1 MININNYE
9 ILKNNLSTLKEI
21 SKDDSETIVE
31 YMTKSIL
38 PVVNFD
44 GVKTEYL
51 KSFHLSDEL
60 AKSCDG
66 LLCLN
71 NKDILI
77 EFKNGKTIKPSEI
90 MIKIKES
97 LLLLTAIITNKEIL
111 EIKNK
116 GEFILVYN
124 RNKNP
129 ITTQEIKQKDIEEVP
144 SSQYIKQYIFKKSG
158 KEFIRYGLEEFK
170 KYFNEVHT
178 YCQQDFEEYIKQF
191 ESKEESLKK

>member
-1 MININNYE
+1 MIKIDNYE

-66 LLCLN
+66 LLCFN

-77 EFKNGKTIKPSEI
+77 EFKNGIGINASEI
-90 MIKIKES
+90 KIKIKES
-97 LLLLTAIITNKEIL
+97 LLILTAIIAPDKIF

-116 GEFILVYN
+116 GAFILVYN
-124 RNKNP
+124 KDKNP
-129 ITTQEIKQKDIEEVP
+129 ITTQEIKQKDIEEAP

-158 KEFIRYGLEEFK
+158 KEFIRYGLEGLK

-178 YCQQDFEEYIKQF
+178 YCQQDFEEYIKTI
-191 ESKEESLKK
+191 

>member
-1 MININNYE
+1 MINIDNYE
-9 ILKNNLSTLKEI
+9 VLKNNLSTLKEI
-21 SKDDSETIVE
+21 SKDDSEAIVE
-31 YMTKSIL
+31 YMTKSTLSAI
-38 PVVNFD
+38 NFD

-66 LLCLN
+66 LLCCN
-71 NKDILI
+71 DKDILI

-90 MIKIKES
+90 TIKIKES
-97 LLLLTAIITNKEIL
+97 LLILTAIITQDEIL

-116 GEFILVYN
+116 GVFILVYN
-124 RNKNP
+124 KDKNP
-129 ITTQEIKQKDIEEVP
+129 ITTQEIKQKDIEEAP

-191 ESKEESLKK
+191 EI

>member
-1 MININNYE
+1 MIKIDNYE

-21 SKDDSETIVE
+21 SKDDSETVAE

-51 KSFHLSDEL
+51 TSFHLSDEL

-71 NKDILI
+71 DKDIFI
-77 EFKNGKTIKPSEI
+77 EFKNGKSINASEI
-90 MIKIKES
+90 KIKIKES
-97 LLLLTAIITNKEIL
+97 LLILTAIITPDEIF

-116 GEFILVYN
+116 GTFILVYN
-124 RNKNP
+124 KDKNP
-129 ITTQEIKQKDIEEVP
+129 ITKQEIKQKGIQESP
-144 SSQYIKQYIFKKSG
+144 SRDFLIRYSLNIGG
-158 KEFIRYGLEEFK
+158 KEFIRYGLEKFDK
-170 KYFNEVHT
+170 FFNEVHT
-178 YCQQDFEEYIKQF
+178 YCQEDFEKYIKQF
-191 ESKEESLKK
+191 EI

>member
-1 MININNYE
+1 MIKIDNYE

-21 SKDDSETIVE
+21 SKDDSETVAE

-66 LLCLN
+66 LLCCN
-71 NKDILI
+71 DKDILI
-77 EFKNGKTIKPSEI
+77 EFKNGKSINASE
-90 MIKIKES
+90 
-97 LLLLTAIITNKEIL
+97 ITNKDIL

-158 KEFIRYGLEEFK
+158 KEFIRYGLEELK

-191 ESKEESLKK
+191 EI

>member
-1 MININNYE
+1 MINIDNYE

-31 YMTKSIL
+31 YMTESTL

-66 LLCLN
+66 LLCFN
-71 NKDILI
+71 DKDIFI
-77 EFKNGKTIKPSEI
+77 EFKNGKNIKPPEI
-90 MIKIKES
+90 AIKIKES
-97 LLLLTAIITNKEIL
+97 LLLLTAIITPNEIA

-116 GEFILVYN
+116 GIFILVYN
-124 RNKNP
+124 KDKNP
-129 ITTQEIKQKDIEEVP
+129 ITTQEIKQKDIEEAL

-158 KEFIRYGLEEFK
+158 KEFIRYGLEKFE
-170 KYFNEVHT
+170 KYFNKVHT
-178 YCQQDFEEYIKQF
+178 YCQEDFEKYIKQF
-191 ESKEESLKK
+191 EI

>member
-1 MININNYE
+1 MINIDNYE

-21 SKDDSETIVE
+21 SKDDSETIAK
-31 YMTKSIL
+31 YMTQSTLSAI
-38 PVVNFD
+38 NFD

-66 LLCLN
+66 LLCFN
-71 NKDILI
+71 DKDILI
-77 EFKNGKTIKPSEI
+77 EFKNGESIKPSEI
-90 MIKIKES
+90 KIKIKES
-97 LLLLTAIITNKEIL
+97 LLILTAIITQDEII

-116 GEFILVYN
+116 GVFILVYN
-124 RNKNP
+124 ANKNP

-158 KEFIRYGLEEFK
+158 KEFIRYDLKKFE

-178 YCQQDFEEYIKQF
+178 YCQEDFEEYIKKF
-191 ESKEESLKK
+191 EN

>member
-1 MININNYE
+1 MININNYKFF
-9 ILKNNLSTLKEI
+9 KNNLSTLKEI

-31 YMTKSIL
+31 YMTESIL

-66 LLCLN
+66 LLCFN
-71 NKDILI
+71 DKDILI
-77 EFKNGKTIKPSEI
+77 EFKNGESIKPSEI
-90 MIKIKES
+90 KIKIKES
-97 LLLLTAIITNKEIL
+97 LLILTAIITQDEIL

-116 GEFILVYN
+116 GVFILVYN
-124 RNKNP
+124 KDKNP
-129 ITTQEIKQKDIEEVP
+129 ITKQEIKQKGIQESP
-144 SSQYIKQYIFKKSG
+144 SRDFLIRYSLNIGG

-191 ESKEESLKK
+191 EI

>member
-21 SKDDSETIVE
+21 SKDDSETIIE

>member
-9 ILKNNLSTLKEI
+9 IFKSNLSTLKEI
-21 SKDDSETIVE
+21 SKDDSEAVVE
-31 YMTKSIL
+31 YMTESIL
-38 PVVNFD
+38 PIVNFD

-77 EFKNGKTIKPSEI
+77 EFKNGKNVKAAE
-90 MIKIKES
+90 IKIKIEDS
-97 LLLLTAIITNKEIL
+97 FFILTKIVTNNEIL

-116 GEFILVYN
+116 GIFILVYN
-124 RNKNP
+124 DNKNP
-129 ITTQEIKQKDIEEVP
+129 ITKQQIKQKDIEEAS

-158 KEFIRYGLEEFK
+158 KEFIRYGLEKFE
-170 KYFNEVHT
+170 KYFNKVHT
-178 YCQQDFEEYIKQF
+178 YCQEDFEKYIKQF
-191 ESKEESLKK
+191 EI

>member
-1 MININNYE
+1 MININNYKFF
-9 ILKNNLSTLKEI
+9 KNNLSTLKEI
-21 SKDDSETIVE
+21 SKDNSKTIVE
-31 YMTKSIL
+31 YMTESIL

-97 LLLLTAIITNKEIL
+97 LLLLTAIITANEIS

-116 GEFILVYN
+116 GAFILVYN
-124 RNKNP
+124 NKNP
-129 ITTQEIKQKDIEEVP
+129 IPKQEIKQKGIQESP
-144 SSQYIKQYIFKKSG
+144 SRDSLIKYSLKIGG
-158 KEFIRYGLEEFK
+158 KEFIRYDLEKFDK
-170 KYFNEVHT
+170 FFNEV
-178 YCQQDFEEYIKQF
+178 Q
-191 ESKEESLKK
+191 

>member
-90 MIKIKES
+90 TIKIKES

-158 KEFIRYGLEEFK
+158 KEFIRYGLEELK

>member
-1 MININNYE
+1 MINIDNYD
-9 ILKNNLSTLKEI
+9 ILKNNLSTLKKI
-21 SKDDSETIVE
+21 SKDDSEIIVE
-31 YMTKSIL
+31 YMTESIL

-66 LLCLN
+66 LLCFN
-71 NKDILI
+71 DKDIFI
-77 EFKNGKTIKPSEI
+77 EFKNGKNIKPPEI
-90 MIKIKES
+90 AIKIKES

-124 RNKNP
+124 KDKNP
-129 ITTQEIKQKDIEEVP
+129 ITTQEIKQKDIEEPP

-178 YCQQDFEEYIKQF
+178 YCQEDFEKYIKQF
-191 ESKEESLKK
+191 EI

>member
-1 MININNYE
+1 MIKIDNYE

-21 SKDDSETIVE
+21 SKDDSETVAE

-66 LLCLN
+66 LLCCN
-71 NKDILI
+71 DKDILI
-77 EFKNGKTIKPSEI
+77 EFKNGKSINASEI
-90 MIKIKES
+90 KTKIKES
-97 LLLLTAIITNKEIL
+97 LLILTAIITPNEIA

-116 GEFILVYN
+116 GIFILVYN
-124 RNKNP
+124 KDKNP
-129 ITTQEIKQKDIEEVP
+129 VTTQEIKQKDIEEAP

-158 KEFIRYGLEEFK
+158 KEFIRYGLEKFK

-191 ESKEESLKK
+191 EI

>member
-77 EFKNGKTIKPSEI
+77 EFKYGKTIKPSEI
-90 MIKIKES
+90 TIKIKES

-158 KEFIRYGLEEFK
+158 KEFIRYGLEELK

-191 ESKEESLKK
+191 EI

>member
-9 ILKNNLSTLKEI
+9 IFKSNLSTLKEI
-21 SKDDSETIVE
+21 SKDDSEAVVE
-31 YMTKSIL
+31 YMTESIL

-77 EFKNGKTIKPSEI
+77 EFKNGKNVKAAE
-90 MIKIKES
+90 IKIKIEDS
-97 LLLLTAIITNKEIL
+97 FFILTKIVTNNEIL

-116 GEFILVYN
+116 GIFILVYN
-124 RNKNP
+124 DNKNP
-129 ITTQEIKQKDIEEVP
+129 ITKQQIKQKDIEEAS

-158 KEFIRYGLEEFK
+158 KEFIRYGLEKFE
-170 KYFNEVHT
+170 KYFNKVHT
-178 YCQQDFEEYIKQF
+178 YCQEDFEKYIKQF
-191 ESKEESLKK
+191 EI

>member
-1 MININNYE
+1 MININNYKFF
-9 ILKNNLSTLKEI
+9 KNNLSTLKEI

-71 NKDILI
+71 DKDIFI
-77 EFKNGKTIKPSEI
+77 EFKNGKSINASEI
-90 MIKIKES
+90 KIKIKES
-97 LLLLTAIITNKEIL
+97 LLILTAIITPDEIF

-116 GEFILVYN
+116 GTFILVYN
-124 RNKNP
+124 KDKNP
-129 ITTQEIKQKDIEEVP
+129 ITKQEIKQKGIQESP
-144 SSQYIKQYIFKKSG
+144 SRDFLIRYSLNIGG
-158 KEFIRYGLEEFK
+158 KEFIRYGLEKFDK
-170 KYFNEVHT
+170 FFNEVHT
-178 YCQQDFEEYIKQF
+178 YCQEDFEKYIKQF
-191 ESKEESLKK
+191 EI

>member
-1 MININNYE
+1 MININNYKFF
-9 ILKNNLSTLKEI
+9 KNNLSTLKEI

-31 YMTKSIL
+31 YMTESIL

-71 NKDILI
+71 DKDIFI
-77 EFKNGKTIKPSEI
+77 EFKNGKSINASEI
-90 MIKIKES
+90 KIKIKES
-97 LLLLTAIITNKEIL
+97 LLILTAIITPDEIF

-116 GEFILVYN
+116 GTFILVYN
-124 RNKNP
+124 KDKNP
-129 ITTQEIKQKDIEEVP
+129 ITKQEIKQKGIQESP
-144 SSQYIKQYIFKKSG
+144 SRDFLIRYSLNIGG
-158 KEFIRYGLEEFK
+158 KEFIRYGLEKFDK
-170 KYFNEVHT
+170 FFNELHT
-178 YCQQDFEEYIKQF
+178 YCQEDFEKYIKQF
-191 ESKEESLKK
+191 EI

>member
-1 MININNYE
+1 MINIDNYE

-21 SKDDSETIVE
+21 SKDDSETIAK
-31 YMTKSIL
+31 YMTQSTLSAI
-38 PVVNFD
+38 NFD

-66 LLCLN
+66 LLCFN
-71 NKDILI
+71 DKDILI
-77 EFKNGKTIKPSEI
+77 EFKNAESIKPSEI
-90 MIKIKES
+90 KIKIKES
-97 LLLLTAIITNKEIL
+97 LLILTAIITQDEII

-116 GEFILVYN
+116 GVFILVYN
-124 RNKNP
+124 ANKNP
-129 ITTQEIKQKDIEEVP
+129 ITTQEIKQKDIEEIP

-170 KYFNEVHT
+170 KYFNKVHT
-178 YCQQDFEEYIKQF
+178 YCLEDFEEYIKKF
-191 ESKEESLKK
+191 EN

>member
-97 LLLLTAIITNKEIL
+97 LLLLTAIITANEIS

-116 GEFILVYN
+116 GAFILVYN
-124 RNKNP
+124 NNKNP
-129 ITTQEIKQKDIEEVP
+129 IPKQEIKQKGIQKSP
-144 SSQYIKQYIFKKSG
+144 SRDSLIKYSLKIGG
-158 KEFIRYGLEEFK
+158 KEFIRYDLEKFDK
-170 KYFNEVHT
+170 FFNEVHT
-178 YCQQDFEEYIKQF
+178 YCQEEFEEYIKKF
-191 ESKEESLKK
+191 EIKKESLKK

>member
-1 MININNYE
+1 MINIDNYE

-21 SKDDSETIVE
+21 SKDDSEAIVE
-31 YMTKSIL
+31 YMTESTL

-66 LLCLN
+66 LLCFN
-71 NKDILI
+71 DKDILI
-77 EFKNGKTIKPSEI
+77 EFKNGKSIKSPEI
-90 MIKIKES
+90 KIKIKES
-97 LLLLTAIITNKEIL
+97 LLILTAIITQDEII

-116 GEFILVYN
+116 GVFILVYN
-124 RNKNP
+124 ANKNP
-129 ITTQEIKQKDIEEVP
+129 ITEQQITQENIKKSS
-144 SSQYIKQYIFKKSG
+144 SSQYIKQYIFEKSG

-178 YCQQDFEEYIKQF
+178 YCQEDFEEYIKF
-191 ESKEESLKK
+191 